1 MTSPGPVVLVAD
13 PPWRHGD
20 ALGKRGAQ
28 AKYQCMPT
36 DQIARF
42 TLPPAVVDAPC
53 SVLFLWSLSSML
65 EDAVFV
71 TQAWGFRLHSMLVWE
86 KFTNPAP
93 PKTPVPAFGPG
104 RILRNCHEPCLIG
117 VRGRGYVPDYKSQR
131 SSFGA
136 RVGAHSQKP
145 PEFAAIVERM
155 YPRSEYYELFAVDVR
170 PRWHQQ
176 GLSLGKRAEQKRG
189 TNGKRSR

>member
-1 MTSPGPVVLVAD
+1 MTTAPVILAAD
-13 PPWRHGD
+13 CPWQHNDSR
-20 ALGKRGAQ
+20 GKQGAQ

-36 DQIARF
+36 YQLARF
-42 TLPPAVVDAPC
+42 PLPEAVEQARD
-53 SVLFLWSLSSML
+53 SVLFLWALSSML
-65 EDAVFV
+65 PDALFV
-71 TQAWGFRLHSMLVWE
+71 MQAWDYRYHSMLIWE

-93 PKTPVPAFGPG
+93 PKLPVPAFGPG

-145 PEFAAIVERM
+145 NEAFAIIERM

-170 PRWHQQ
+170 DRWHQQ
-176 GLSLGKRAEQKRG
+176 GMSLGKRAEQKRG
-189 TNGKRSR
+189 SHGQGSR